1 MYVNSLAATVHART
15 TTTLPLSLSKLA
27 SPLHV
32 RDMRVFNGIQE
43 VCGPR
48 RAKVALFQSITKLQV
63 RDAL

>member
-1 MYVNSLAATVHART
+1 MRAPLPSL
-15 TTTLPLSLSKLA
+15 LPLSLCKLA

-32 RDMRVFNGIQE
+32 RDMRVFNGIQA
-43 VCGPR
+43 VCKPR